1 MKKST
6 LTASR
11 GLLLMLTIG
20 LAGCLAAAAAG
31 AGGAIVFTGHTAEAI
46 VDRSVAEMADV
57 AETTMQGD
65 GIDITDTRSE
75 NSGAKRTFEG
85 EKGGTDVTVTIQRT
99 DEGTKV
105 GVVARK
111 SAASWDDDYAR
122 ALLAKIIG

>member
-1 MKKST
+1 MTIGRRALARSAT
-6 LTASR
+6 
-11 GLLLMLTIG
+11 LLLTTCM
-20 LAGCLAAAAAG
+20 AGCLAAAAAG

-46 VDRSVAEMADV
+46 VDRPVPEMASVAE
-57 AETTMQGD
+57 ETMRAD
-65 GIDITDTRSE
+65 GIDVTDTRSE

-85 EKGGTDVTVTIQRT
+85 EKDGTDVTVTIQRT

-122 ALLAKIIG
+122 SLLAKIIE